1 MSPLKE
7 SRAKADLVILN
18 IGQLLTLAGHSHL
31 PLIRPNVSSL
41 GLQNHCAVASISG
54 KICYVG
60 SMSRLSESVDSTSAA
75 EIDARGKLVLPGF
88 VDCHTHAIF
97 AGSREDEIGFKLS
110 GLSYLEILKRGGGIL
125 RTVKQT
131 RKATS
136 SELFAQTKDRLDRM
150 MSFGTTTF
158 EIKTGYGLSF
168 KDEIRLLELIG
179 SLRLEGRYDIV
190 PTLLSAHAI
199 PKNSKSDEY
208 IEKVVL
214 PSIDF
219 ASKKHLA
226 DFCDVFMEEG
236 VFDRHSTERILLYA
250 RKRGLGLKIHADE
263 FTDLGGASLGARL
276 RVTSVD
282 HLMRASKR
290 GIRALARSVTS
301 CVLLPGTSL
310 ASFAPSHANAR
321 ALIDFGAPVALG
333 SDMSPNSWIESM
345 QFVISLACFSLRM
358 TPAESL
364 VGATINGAHAIGR
377 AKDIGSIENG
387 KFCDLLLC
395 NVSRFEEIPY
405 RIASNCV
412 RTVVKKGQIIKEN

>member
-1 MSPLKE
+1 MKE
-7 SRAKADLVILN
+7 SRVKADLVIRN

-31 PLIRPNVSSL
+31 PLVRPNESSL
-41 GLQNHCAVASISG
+41 GIQTHSAIASISG

-60 SMSRLSESVDSTSAA
+60 SMSRLSESVNSTSAV
-75 EIDARGKLVLPGF
+75 ELDVGGKLVLPGF

-125 RTVKQT
+125 RTVMQT

-136 SELFAQTKDRLDRM
+136 SELIAQTKDRLDRM
-150 MSFGTTTF
+150 ISFGTTTF
-158 EIKTGYGLSF
+158 EIKTGYGLSL

-179 SLRLEGRYDIV
+179 SLRTRGRYDIV

-199 PKNSKSDEY
+199 PKNFGKADKY
-208 IEKVVL
+208 IDTVVL

-226 DFCDVFMEEG
+226 NFCDVFMEDG
-236 VFDRHSTERILLYA
+236 VFDRRSTERILLYG
-250 RKRGLGLKIHADE
+250 RKKGLGLKIHADE
-263 FTDLGGASLGARL
+263 FTDLGGALLGAIL

-282 HLMRASKR
+282 HLMRASMK
-290 GIRALARSVTS
+290 GMRALARSVTS

-310 ASFAPSHANAR
+310 ASFASSHANAR

-345 QFVISLACFSLRM
+345 QFVISLACFRLRM
-358 TPAESL
+358 TPSESI

-377 AKDIGSIENG
+377 ARDVGSIEKG
-387 KFCDLLLC
+387 KSCDLLIC
-395 NVSRFEEIPY
+395 NVSGFEEIPY
-405 RIASNCV
+405 RIASNSV
-412 RTVVKKGQIIKEN
+412 RTVVKRGRIIREN